1 MPSIDPTRPRP
12 VRILLRTVLQT
23 HLPRVAGLGLLLAW
37 SLAAAPAA
45 AQEHLEYERPV
56 DVAPTEE
63 TIGEGYVVPEVQRPQ
78 PLAAPR
84 QVADVVLLAGALGL
98 AAWLALWRRQ
108 RGWIVAL
115 TTACVLYFGFYRE
128 GCICPIGSTQNVAVA
143 LVDHTYAAPY
153 YVIAIFVLPLLA
165 ALLFGRVFCA
175 GVCPLGAIQELV
187 TLKPVQVPV
196 KLDKALGWLKWVYL
210 GAALYYAVLPAVER
224 DFVICRFDPF
234 VGLFRFTGAAW
245 LLMLG
250 GAFLIA
256 GVFVGRPYC
265 RWLCPYGALLSAFSR
280 YAWRPFSITPDR
292 ELDCGLCQDACP
304 YGAIEERRA
313 VATSCFACGR
323 CYRSCPVHHAE
334 TPETVIPATELASR
348 AGTPEP

>member
-1 MPSIDPTRPRP
+1 M
-12 VRILLRTVLQT
+12 
-23 HLPRVAGLGLLLAW
+23 
-37 SLAAAPAA
+37 
-45 AQEHLEYERPV
+45 
-56 DVAPTEE
+56 
-63 TIGEGYVVPEVQRPQ
+63 
-78 PLAAPR
+78 
-84 QVADVVLLAGALGL
+84 
-98 AAWLALWRRQ
+98 
-108 RGWIVAL
+108 
-115 TTACVLYFGFYRE
+115 
-128 GCICPIGSTQNVAVA
+128 
-143 LVDHTYAAPY
+143 
-153 YVIAIFVLPLLA
+153 
-165 ALLFGRVFCA
+165 
-175 GVCPLGAIQELV
+175 
-187 TLKPVQVPV
+187 LKPVELPV

-210 GAALYYAVLPAVER
+210 GAALYYAALPAIER

-256 GVFVGRPYC
+256 GVFIGRPYC

-313 VATSCFACGR
+313 VTSSCFACGR

-334 TPETVIPATELASR
+334 TPETVIPAGELTTRGAAADTEAR
-348 AGTPEP
+348 P

>member
-1 MPSIDPTRPRP
+1 MGLSWR
-12 VRILLRTVLQT
+12 
-23 HLPRVAGLGLLLAW
+23 AAALGLLAGLVLGAD
-37 SLAAAPAA
+37 APPVS
-45 AQEHLEYERPV
+45 AQQQLQYERPV

-63 TIGEGYVVPEVQRPQ
+63 TIGEGYVTPDVQRPR
-78 PLAAPR
+78 PR
-84 QVADVVLLAGALGL
+84 AVAWQVADVVLLAAALGL

-128 GCICPIGSTQNVAVA
+128 GCICPIGSTQNVTVA

-187 TLKPVQVPV
+187 ALKPVQVPPR
-196 KLDKALGWLKWVYL
+196 LDRTLGWLKWVYL
-210 GAALYYAVLPAVER
+210 GAALCFAALPAIER
-224 DFVICRFDPF
+224 DFVICRYDPF

-250 GAFLIA
+250 GAILIA

-292 ELDCGLCQDACP
+292 ELDCGLCQSACP

-313 VATSCFACGR
+313 VTSSCFACGR
-323 CYRSCPVHHAE
+323 CYRSCPVHHAQA
-334 TPETVIPATELASR
+334 PERVIPAADLTRPAT
-348 AGTPEP
+348 APEP